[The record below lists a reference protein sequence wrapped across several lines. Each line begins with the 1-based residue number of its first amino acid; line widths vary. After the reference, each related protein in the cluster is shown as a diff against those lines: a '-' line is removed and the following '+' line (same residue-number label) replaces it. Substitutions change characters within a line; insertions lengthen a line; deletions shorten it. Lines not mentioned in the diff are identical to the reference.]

1 MTKKSLKRIFSCLF
15 LVAVFTLTA
24 WAVFAGEDLSRMAVY
39 LCDAD
44 GWYILLSVV
53 CVVLFI
59 LGESLVIHYLMHTLG
74 QRHNVLHC
82 CLYSFIGFFYSCITP
97 SASGGQPMQ
106 VVAMRKDKIPVAVS
120 TIVLVIVTVTYKLV
134 LVVVGSVVLLIRPPQ
149 VMQYLDG
156 AEPILYL
163 GLVLNVAF
171 ISALLLMIF
180 KPGLVRICGEKVI
193 ALCNRIRPF
202 RHPQKQTE
210 RLQRLMH
217 QYEGTADFYRNHKC
231 VILNVFVI
239 TLVQRILLFTV
250 TWLTYRAFR
259 LSGESAGLIVTL
271 QAMISVASDMM
282 PLPGGTGVSESL
294 FLMIFCPIFGE
305 DLTLPAMVISRG
317 ISYYAQL
324 VLSAAVT
331 AVAAFVIK
339 ERTHD

>member
-1 MTKKSLKRIFSCLF
+1 MAKKSLKRILSCLF
-15 LVAVFTLTA
+15 VLAVFVLTA
-24 WAVFAGEDLSRMAVY
+24 WSVFAGEDLGRMLDY
-39 LCDAD
+39 LRDAD

-59 LGESLVIHYLMHTLG
+59 LGESVVIHYLMHTLG
-74 QRHNVLHC
+74 QRHKVLHC

-120 TIVLVIVTVTYKLV
+120 TIVLAIVTVTYKLV
-134 LVVVGSVVLLIRPPQ
+134 LVVMGLAVLVLRPPQ

-163 GLVLNVAF
+163 GLGLNVVF
-171 ISALLLMIF
+171 IAALLLLIF
-180 KPGLVRICGEKVI
+180 KPGLVRLCGEKLI
-193 ALCNRIRPF
+193 ALLNRIRPF
-202 RHPQKQTE
+202 RHPEKMDQ

-217 QYEGTADFYRNHKC
+217 QYEGAAEFYRSHKC

-239 TLVQRILLFTV
+239 TLLQRVTLFAV

-259 LSGESAGLIVTL
+259 LSGESVGMIVTL
-271 QAMISVASDMM
+271 QAMISVAADMM

-294 FLMIFCPIFGE
+294 FLMIFHPIFGE
-305 DLTLPAMVISRG
+305 NFVLPAMVISRG

-324 VLSAAVT
+324 LLSAAVT
-331 AVAAFVIK
+331 AVAAFIIK
-339 ERTHD
+339 ERKND